1 MKNLVLAALAAVVM
15 VGEANAQANAL
26 GTSSGIRNPSA
37 PLTSLHA
44 EALIPVIQQMGLELD
59 GVTLPA
65 GERVLLV
72 KAKDG
77 TQFQITPMACDDRGR
92 CRGMH
97 LVTLFQ
103 TDVDHR
109 AVAAF
114 NYRYAFVSAGV
125 SGDNVA
131 YLSRYEVAD
140 YGMPRGNVAVT
151 IRLFLET
158 AAMFSE
164 QLAAA
169 TGDLQKPPAADDLS
183 ANGLNMQSLWST
195 APQFGDAAPI
205 APKHPHV
212 ISFEETARVVETFV
226 RAEAIYPGRIVNPIE
241 QE

>member
-1 MKNLVLAALAAVVM
+1 MKNLVLAAGAALLM
-15 VGEANAQANAL
+15 IGGAHAQADAL

-44 EALIPVIQQMGLELD
+44 EALIPVIQQMGLQLD

-72 KAKDG
+72 TAKDG

-103 TDVDHR
+103 TDADHR
-109 AVAAF
+109 TVAAF
-114 NYRYAFVSAGV
+114 NYRYAYVSAGL
-125 SGDNVA
+125 SGDDVA

-140 YGMPRGNVAVT
+140 FGMPRGNVAVT
-151 IRLFLET
+151 IGLFLET
-158 AAMFSE
+158 AALFGE
-164 QLAAA
+164 QLAAS
-169 TGDLQKPPAADDLS
+169 TGELQKPPSADDLS
-183 ANGLNMQSLWST
+183 ANGLNMQSLWAT
-195 APQFGDAAPI
+195 APQFADAPPVAPR
-205 APKHPHV
+205 HPHV

-226 RAEAIYPGRIVNPIE
+226 RAEAIYPGRIMNPVD
-241 QE
+241 